1 MARSMARSPRISI
14 VTPALNQV
22 TYVAETIESV
32 LAQHYPHVEHIVV
45 DGGSTDGTPDMVGRY
60 PHVKLIVE
68 RDRGHAGAVNTGFRL
83 ATGDVWGVLSSGD
96 TLLPD
101 ALPRVGR
108 EIDPGRARHIVL
120 GRCRFVDEQGRFIGI
135 EHPCHFEGHRRVLE
149 VWKGHSIPPPAV
161 FWTPEV
167 WRICGPMDETLG
179 PAWIDYDLFCRFSR
193 RYRFHLVDQVLATYR
208 LHPESRMERW
218 SSEDRLE
225 DAIGLSRRYWGSPL
239 SPMRWEL
246 ALSLARFRL
255 DRVGRARRY
264 LRQMTESR
272 RRGQVLGVVR
282 HAVLGALLAPEVAFY
297 VVVYPRI
304 RDRAIGVWKKA
315 RAHLGRWGGVPPET
329 VAYLDRTEAWADGW
343 VGPRI
348 AVTRET
354 EHAARTVALR
364 GRADLQYMSRRLVLT
379 IRVDHRVVGRH
390 RVRRVGDFVA
400 RIRLADPLA
409 PGAHTVEVEA
419 SAWFVPHRF
428 GRNGDFRPLA
438 WRMDQIELEAE
449 LASS

>member
-1 MARSMARSPRISI
+1 
-14 VTPALNQV
+14 L
-22 TYVAETIESV
+22 
-32 LAQHYPHVEHIVV
+32 
-45 DGGSTDGTPDMVGRY
+45 
-60 PHVKLIVE
+60 
-68 RDRGHAGAVNTGFRL
+68 
-83 ATGDVWGVLSSGD
+83 LSSGD

-101 ALPRVGR
+101 ALHRVAR
-108 EIDPGRARHIVL
+108 EIDPGRARHIVM
-120 GRCRFVDEQGRFIGI
+120 GRCRFVDGQGRFIGV
-135 EHPCHFEGHRRVLE
+135 EHPSHFESHRRVLE
-149 VWKGHSIPPPAV
+149 GWKGHSIPQPAV

-167 WRICGPMDETLG
+167 WRICGPMDETLE

-218 SSEDRLE
+218 CSADRLE

-239 SPMRWEL
+239 SPMHWGL

-255 DRVGRARRY
+255 DRVGRARQY
-264 LRQMTESR
+264 LRQMKESR
-272 RRGQVLGVVR
+272 RRGHVLWVVR
-282 HAVLGALLAPEVAFY
+282 HAVAGALLAPEVAFY
-297 VVVYPRI
+297 VVVYPWV
-304 RDRAIGVWKKA
+304 RDRAIGVLRKA
-315 RAHLGRWGGVPPET
+315 RARLGQRGGVPPET

-354 EHAARTVALR
+354 EHVARTVALR
-364 GRADLQYMSRRLVLT
+364 GRADLQYMRRRLVLT

-390 RVRRVGDFVA
+390 RVRRMGDFVA

-409 PGAHTVEVEA
+409 HGAHTVEVEA

-428 GRNGDFRPLA
+428 ASNGDFRPLA
-438 WRMDQIELEAE
+438 WRMDHIELETE
-449 LASS
+449 PTNS